1 MAKTECYE
9 DYTEV
14 FYYCEP
20 DKATTCEKRHCYLNG
35 GNCALTTNPM
45 WGKKKVTVDK
55 VHVKPKNKGGV

>member
-1 MAKTECYE
+1 MKE

-14 FYYCEP
+14 FYYCQP
-20 DKATTCEKRHCYLNG
+20 DKATTCEKRNCYLNG

-55 VHVKPKNKGGV
+55 VHVKPRK